1 MKLFTAL
8 GLSLLL
14 CTGAAAA
21 YAAPAGTAITAERTD
36 TNMTAQLN
44 LTQEWDKIFPQSDK
58 VNHSKITFRN
68 RYGITLAADMYVPKN
83 AQGKLP
89 AIAVCGPFG
98 AVKEQASGF
107 YAQEMAK
114 RGYITVDKGS
124 VTVNGVSLTVC
135 NPTDDTFQVAIIP
148 YTFEHTNF
156 HAFKVGSV
164 VNLEFD
170 IIGKYISR
178 MIQYK

>member
-36 TNMTAQLN
+36 TDMTAQLN

-68 RYGITLAADMYVPKN
+68 RYGITLAADMYVPKTPRAN
-83 AQGKLP
+83 CPPLQFAARLAQLRNRHP
-89 AIAVCGPFG
+89 AFMRRKWQSA
-98 AVKEQASGF
+98 
-107 YAQEMAK
+107 
-114 RGYITVDKGS
+114 
-124 VTVNGVSLTVC
+124 
-135 NPTDDTFQVAIIP
+135 
-148 YTFEHTNF
+148 
-156 HAFKVGSV
+156 AF
-164 VNLEFD
+164 
-170 IIGKYISR
+170 
-178 MIQYK
+178 

>member
-36 TNMTAQLN
+36 TDMTAQLN

-68 RYGITLAADMYVPKN
+68 RYVTALRWRQICMYPKTHRAN
-83 AQGKLP
+83 CQP
-89 AIAVCGPFG
+89 
-98 AVKEQASGF
+98 
-107 YAQEMAK
+107 
-114 RGYITVDKGS
+114 
-124 VTVNGVSLTVC
+124 
-135 NPTDDTFQVAIIP
+135 
-148 YTFEHTNF
+148 
-156 HAFKVGSV
+156 
-164 VNLEFD
+164 
-170 IIGKYISR
+170 
-178 MIQYK
+178 

>member
-14 CTGAAAA
+14 CTGAA

-36 TNMTAQLN
+36 TDMTAQLN

-83 AQGKLP
+83 AQANCP
-89 AIAVCGPFG
+89 P
-98 AVKEQASGF
+98 
-107 YAQEMAK
+107 
-114 RGYITVDKGS
+114 
-124 VTVNGVSLTVC
+124 
-135 NPTDDTFQVAIIP
+135 
-148 YTFEHTNF
+148 
-156 HAFKVGSV
+156 
-164 VNLEFD
+164 
-170 IIGKYISR
+170 
-178 MIQYK
+178 

>member
-14 CTGAAAA
+14 CTGAA

-83 AQGKLP
+83 AQENCPPLP
-89 AIAVCGPFG
+89 FAARL
-98 AVKEQASGF
+98 
-107 YAQEMAK
+107 AQLRNRHPAFMRRK
-114 RGYITVDKGS
+114 WQS
-124 VTVNGVSLTVC
+124 V
-135 NPTDDTFQVAIIP
+135 
-148 YTFEHTNF
+148 
-156 HAFKVGSV
+156 AF
-164 VNLEFD
+164 
-170 IIGKYISR
+170 
-178 MIQYK
+178 